1 MIVVATELL
10 LVRHAPSHPAGKLY
24 GRTDVAADVTDA
36 AAIAALRQ
44 EAGPIDGWVSS
55 PALRCRQT
63 LAAIWDDA
71 SGVTEDPRLW
81 EQDFGDWDGLSHA
94 DVPDIG
100 ALAPAQLAAHR
111 PPGGESFRDV
121 CGRVQPALL
130 EWIGHRDG
138 GRLAIVAHAGVVRAA
153 LALAL
158 KGAGRDAP
166 AMALSFEVAPLSLTI
181 VRVHAPEVMSIVRT
195 NWRATGDAPVTQG
208 RVGA

>member
-1 MIVVATELL
+1 MIVLATELL

-24 GRTDVAADVTDA
+24 GRTDVAADVSDVA
-36 AAIAALRQ
+36 AMAALRQ
-44 EAGPIDGWVSS
+44 AAGPVDGWVSS

-63 LAAIWDDA
+63 LAGIWGEA
-71 SGVTEDPRLW
+71 TAATEDPRLW

-94 DVPDIG
+94 EVPDIG
-100 ALAPAQLAAHR
+100 ALAPARLAAHR
-111 PPGGESFRDV
+111 PPGGESFHDV
-121 CGRVQPALL
+121 CQRVQPALL
-130 EWIGHRDG
+130 EWIGHSDG

-158 KGAGRDAP
+158 KGTESDAP

-181 VRVHAPEVMSIVRT
+181 VRVHAPEVMSIART
-195 NWRATGDAPVTQG
+195 NWRAPCVAPVTKG